1 MMQTMPVKL
10 SVNLNK
16 VALLRNQR
24 DVGYPSVLE
33 AARMVVGGRRAR
45 HHRASAP
52 RRAPHPAQRRAASW
66 RR

>member
-1 MMQTMPVKL
+1 MTSTKL

-33 AARMVVGGRRAR
+33 AARMVIAAGAPWSY
-45 HHRASAP
+45 RASTA
-52 RRAPHPAQRRAASW
+52 
-66 RR
+66 